1 MARDF
6 PLPQNL
12 QEERRMTVSQALS
25 RALLPM
31 LVLGAVVPMPATA
44 RDSLGIYGGWGVFR
58 DPAVPRC
65 YAIAKA
71 LPSTMRRDRQPYAT
85 VGTWPKRA
93 QRNQIHFRMSRNLAS
108 DPRLVLQI
116 GSKSFRLTGGGSDA
130 WAADARMN
138 AAITAAMRSATS
150 MTVSASGAD
159 GRRFS
164 NTWKLEGA
172 ASAMDAAAIGCAR
185 VR

>member
-12 QEERRMTVSQALS
+12 QEERRMTVSQALF
-25 RALLPM
+25 RVLLPA
-31 LVLGAVVPMPATA
+31 LVLAAVAPMPATA

-71 LPSTMRRDRQPYAT
+71 LPSTMRRDRKPYAT

-116 GSKSFRLTGGGSDA
+116 GGKSFRLTGGGSDA

-138 AAITAAMRSATS
+138 AAVTAAMRSATS

-164 NTWKLEGA
+164 NTWKLDGA